1 MPRFSGYLLLAP
13 LAILLPLGAQA
24 APGLSVS
31 LKNYYTDYEIV
42 IECSGTSHLSAED
55 AEAAK
60 SAIAKIEAHY
70 LNRDPSIDKAGLLK
84 QAVSNKNAAFKMVKG
99 QNQIEAGRF
108 CKASLNDLVGKLRE
122 IDPASAAG
130 KNGS

>member
-1 MPRFSGYLLLAP
+1 MPRFAGYLRLAP
-13 LAILLPLGAQA
+13 LAIFLPFAAQA

-42 IECSGTSHLSAED
+42 VECSGKAHLTAAD
-55 AEAAK
+55 AAAAK
-60 SAIAKIEAHY
+60 SAIAQIEAHY
-70 LNRDPSIDKAGLLK
+70 LNRDPSIDKAHLLK

-122 IDPASAAG
+122 LDPDAVAG

>member
-1 MPRFSGYLLLAP
+1 MPRLSGYLLTALCAVVVP
-13 LAILLPLGAQA
+13 LAAQA
-24 APGLSVS
+24 TPGLSVS

-42 IECSGTSHLSAED
+42 VECSGNAHLTAD
-55 AEAAK
+55 DVTAAK

-70 LNRDPSIDKAGLLK
+70 LNRDPSINKENLLK
-84 QAVSNKNAAFKMVKG
+84 EAVSNKNAAFKMVKG

-122 IDPASAAG
+122 LDPGSAAG

>member
-1 MPRFSGYLLLAP
+1 M
-13 LAILLPLGAQA
+13 
-24 APGLSVS
+24 
-31 LKNYYTDYEIV
+31 
-42 IECSGTSHLSAED
+42 ECSGKAHLTAAD

-70 LNRDPSIDKAGLLK
+70 LNRDPSINKEHLLK
-84 QAVSNKNAAFKMVKG
+84 EAVSNKNAAFKMVKG
-99 QNQIEAGRF
+99 QNQVEAGRF

-122 IDPASAAG
+122 LDPVSATG

>member
-1 MPRFSGYLLLAP
+1 MPRLSGYLLTALCAVLVP
-13 LAILLPLGAQA
+13 LVAQA

-42 IECSGTSHLSAED
+42 VECSSTAHLTAQD

-70 LNRDPSIDKAGLLK
+70 LNRDPSINKEHLLK
-84 QAVSNKNAAFKMVKG
+84 EAVSNKNAAFKMVKG

-122 IDPASAAG
+122 LDPASATG

>member
-1 MPRFSGYLLLAP
+1 MPRFSGYLRLAP
-13 LAILLPLGAQA
+13 WAILLPLAAQA

-42 IECSGTSHLSAED
+42 VECSGKAHLTAAD

-70 LNRDPSIDKAGLLK
+70 LNREPSINKEHLLK
-84 QAVSNKNAAFKMVKG
+84 EAVSNKNAAFKMVKG
-99 QNQIEAGRF
+99 QNQVEAGRF

-122 IDPASAAG
+122 LDPVSATG